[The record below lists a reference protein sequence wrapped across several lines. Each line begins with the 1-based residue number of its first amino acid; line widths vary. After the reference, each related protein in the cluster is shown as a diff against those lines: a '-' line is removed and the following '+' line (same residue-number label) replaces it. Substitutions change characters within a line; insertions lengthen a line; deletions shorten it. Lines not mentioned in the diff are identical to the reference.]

1 MEASSPP
8 QIKIAV
14 IGAGEIGPRHARAV
28 KSNPEAKL
36 VCLVDP
42 SPIAIRAATQVG
54 TAYCPTIQAML
65 SSPTK
70 KPDAAIVCVPNHLH
84 VEIATELLSA
94 GIHVLCEKPLAVDSA
109 SGQKLVEHAAGL
121 KLHLL
126 TAHHRRFNPYVVAA
140 KRILDRETQSI
151 GQITAVSGLWT
162 LHKPK
167 DYFDAPMEWHRSA
180 ESGGP
185 VMINLIHDIDVLHY
199 LLGSK
204 VKRVAAF
211 ETTKQRKHPA
221 EEGGAIILHFENGV
235 VGTFLLSDAVV
246 SDHAFEMGTGE
257 NPIIPQTGKDVYRI
271 FGTEGTLSVPDM
283 RRTFYAEGLQ
293 KSWSSE
299 ISEVTEQLEGTL
311 SEEERGKAP
320 FELQVAHLIKVIK
333 GEEQPV
339 CSGEDGLAAVK
350 VAEAVKRALSSG
362 EVVHV

>member
-1 MEASSPP
+1 MESSPQP
-8 QIKIAV
+8 KVKIAV

-28 KSNPEAKL
+28 KSNPDAQL

-42 SPIAIRAATQVG
+42 NPIAIRAATQLG
-54 TAYCPTIQAML
+54 TTYCPTIQAML
-65 SSPTK
+65 SSPTR

-94 GIHVLCEKPLAVDSA
+94 GVNVLCEKPLTVDSA
-109 SGQKLVEHAAGL
+109 SGRTLVEHAAAM
-121 KLHLL
+121 KVHLL
-126 TAHHRRFNPYVVAA
+126 TAHHRRFNPYVIAA
-140 KRILDRETQSI
+140 KRIIDRDTNSI

-162 LHKPK
+162 LYKPK

-211 ETTKQRKHPA
+211 ETTKQRKYPA

-257 NPIIPQTGKDVYRI
+257 NPIMPQTGKDVYRI
-271 FGTEGTLSVPDM
+271 FGTEGTLSVPDL

-299 ISEVTEQLEGTL
+299 ISQLTDKLEDIL
-311 SEEERGKAP
+311 SEEERGKVP
-320 FELQVAHLIKVIK
+320 FELQVNHLVKVVK

-350 VAEAVKRALSSG
+350 VAEAVKKALSSG
-362 EVVHV
+362 EVVQV

>member
-1 MEASSPP
+1 MDSSLSP
-8 QIKIAV
+8 QVKIAI

-28 KSNPEAKL
+28 NSDPDANL

-42 SPIAIRAATQVG
+42 SPIAIRAATQLG
-54 TAYCPTIQAML
+54 TAYVPTIQAML
-65 SSPTK
+65 SSPSK

-84 VEIATELLSA
+84 VALSTELLSA
-94 GIHVLCEKPLAVDSA
+94 GVHVLCEKPLAVDSA
-109 SGQKLVEHAAGL
+109 SGKELVDHAAAG
-121 KLHLL
+121 KVHLL

-140 KRILDRETQSI
+140 KRILDRETNSI
-151 GQITAVSGLWT
+151 GKITAVSGLWT
-162 LHKPK
+162 LQKPK
-167 DYFDAPMEWHRSA
+167 EYFDPPLEWHRNA

-204 VKRVAAF
+204 VTRVAAF
-211 ETTKQRKHPA
+211 ETTKQRNHPA

-246 SDHAFEMGTGE
+246 SGHGFEMGTGE
-257 NPIIPQTGKDVYRI
+257 NPVIPQTGKDAYRI
-271 FGTEGTLSVPDM
+271 FGTEGTLSVPDLK
-283 RRTFYAEGLQ
+283 RTFYGDGVQ
-293 KSWSSE
+293 RSWNNE
-299 ISEVTEQLEGTL
+299 LSEVTDKLEDLL
-311 SEEERGKAP
+311 SEEERAKVP
-320 FELQVAHLIKVIK
+320 FELQVAHLVKVIK

-350 VAEAVKRALSSG
+350 VAEAVKKALSSG